1 MSGNIDNYNSLITS
15 LKRSAYP
22 HLGQQKVIFL
32 PEIHTA
38 YPKTTPSSQSTVTVT
53 TLMAARQLE
62 LDFNASWV
70 LTQVVALCSKLLH
83 DLSKP
88 ICALCPLLV

>member
-1 MSGNIDNYNSLITS
+1 MSGNTDNYNSLITS

-38 YPKTTPSSQSTVTVT
+38 YPKTIPSPQSTVTVT
-53 TLMAARQLE
+53 TLDGSKTTGIGFQ
-62 LDFNASWV
+62 
-70 LTQVVALCSKLLH
+70 CSKTILGL
-83 DLSKP
+83 DTGGSVMFK
-88 ICALCPLLV
+88 INVCSV